1 MEFLLDEGKKYN
13 IFKLDIDLLQVNIN
27 IAVFGGYYLIN
38 QYMFGLV
45 YYISMVLFQVL
56 EVRCKVI
63 KEIIFSW
70 FLVDFLFIVY
80 E

>member
-27 IAVFGGYYLIN
+27 IVVFGGYYLIN
-38 QYMFGLV
+38 QYTFGLV

>member
-27 IAVFGGYYLIN
+27 IVVFGGYYLIN

>member
-27 IAVFGGYYLIN
+27 IVVFGGYYLIN

-45 YYISMVLFQVL
+45 YYISMVFFQVL